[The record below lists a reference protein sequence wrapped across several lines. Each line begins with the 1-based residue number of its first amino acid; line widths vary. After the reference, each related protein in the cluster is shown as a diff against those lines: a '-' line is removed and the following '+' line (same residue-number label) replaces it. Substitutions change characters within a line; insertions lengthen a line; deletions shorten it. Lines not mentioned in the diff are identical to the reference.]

1 MLDLKPQDGGVSFP
15 VRVSPR
21 ASREELGP
29 VREGALCARLCAPPV
44 ENAANQ
50 ALVALLAKRLGV
62 PKGRVR
68 VIAGQKSRQKRVL
81 VEGLAPDV
89 VLGLLA
95 G

>member
-1 MLDLKPQDGGVSFP
+1 MLELTSQEGGVSFP

-29 VREGALCARLCAPPV
+29 VREGALCVRLCAPPV

-50 ALVALLAKRLGV
+50 ALVALVAKRLGV
-62 PKGRVR
+62 AKGRVR
-68 VIAGQKSRQKRVL
+68 VLSGQKSRQKRVW
-81 VEGLAPDV
+81 VEGLAPEQ

-95 G
+95 Q